1 MKICCPKL
9 PCNILIKEPNMYLR
23 CIACLLL
30 ILPTFSFAADCED
43 SDIFDEKLLST
54 AVMQLVN
61 SYGAEA
67 SKQTIASCE
76 NAPGT
81 RSIKLNAHE
90 QDEHYTYYRMVN
102 CVTGNEA
109 SEISCES
116 AEGRRIKYRDTTIDT
131 DKASDD
137 KEFNEQQTNNYIAAL
152 DCFHQGLQAGTVKVR
167 KYNRLLDT
175 TLDIPLATNSEINSI
190 KILPGFKRYIV
201 NATPERSRFSVE
213 LDRE

>member
-1 MKICCPKL
+1 
-9 PCNILIKEPNMYLR
+9 MYLR
-23 CIACLLL
+23 FIVCLFL
-30 ILPTFSFAADCED
+30 ILPTLSLAADCED
-43 SDIFDEKLLST
+43 RDLFDENLLSA
-54 AVMQLVN
+54 AVTELVEA
-61 SYGAEA
+61 YGAKA

-76 NAPGT
+76 SGFGT
-81 RSIKLNAHE
+81 RNIKLNAHE

-102 CVTGNEA
+102 CVMGNEA
-109 SEISCES
+109 SELSCES

-137 KEFNEQQTNNYIAAL
+137 KEFNEQQTKNYIAAL

-175 TLDIPLATNSEINSI
+175 TLDIPLATNSEINAI
-190 KILPGFKRYIV
+190 KILPGYKRYIV

-213 LDRE
+213 LDREYGCFIEPLK

>member
-1 MKICCPKL
+1 
-9 PCNILIKEPNMYLR
+9 MYLR

-30 ILPTFSFAADCED
+30 ILPAFSFAADCED

-54 AVMQLVN
+54 AIMQLVK
-61 SYGAEA
+61 SYGAAA

-76 NAPGT
+76 SAPGT

-102 CVTGNEA
+102 CATGNEA
-109 SEISCES
+109 SEISCKS

-137 KEFNEQQTNNYIAAL
+137 IAFNEQQTSNYIAAL

-175 TLDIPLATNSEINSI
+175 SLDIPLAINSEINSI
-190 KILPGFKRYIV
+190 KLLPGFKRYIV
-201 NATPERSRFSVE
+201 TATPERSRFSVE
-213 LDRE
+213 LDREYGCFIEPLK

>member
-1 MKICCPKL
+1 MHLHFIV
-9 PCNILIKEPNMYLR
+9 
-23 CIACLLL
+23 CLFL
-30 ILPTFSFAADCED
+30 ILPTLSLAADCED
-43 SDIFDEKLLST
+43 RDLFDENLLSA
-54 AVMQLVN
+54 AVTELVEA
-61 SYGAEA
+61 YGAKA

-76 NAPGT
+76 SGFGT

-102 CVTGNEA
+102 CVLGNDP
-109 SEISCES
+109 SELSCES

-137 KEFNEQQTNNYIAAL
+137 KEFNEQQTKNYIAAL

-175 TLDIPLATNSEINSI
+175 TLDIPLAVNSEINAI

-213 LDRE
+213 LDREYGCFIEPLK